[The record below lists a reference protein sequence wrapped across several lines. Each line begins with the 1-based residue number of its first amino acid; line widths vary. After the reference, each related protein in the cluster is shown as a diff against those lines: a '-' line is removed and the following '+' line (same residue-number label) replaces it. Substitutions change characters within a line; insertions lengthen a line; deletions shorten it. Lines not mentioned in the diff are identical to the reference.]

1 MQSPDPFESFGDRP
15 SARVHRRWWL
25 ILGAFLLANLVAL
38 AIALALGHRGPAPL
52 ADIPMTD
59 HHGRQ
64 VTFRDF
70 RGKWVIA
77 YFGYTHCPD
86 ACPTGLGQLTSELKG
101 LGEDAQRVQVLFISV
116 DPRRDTVAQL
126 AAYLPYFNSAFLG
139 IRIPEPQLA
148 AVAKE
153 FGVAYFPS
161 GKGKDYTIDHTV
173 NFYLIDPQGRL
184 KTNFQLPLP
193 AGTLKRYLDS

>member
-1 MQSPDPFESFGDRP
+1 MQPSGINESLGDRP
-15 SARVHRRWWL
+15 PVGVLGRWWL
-25 ILGAFLLANLVAL
+25 LLGIFVLANLVAL
-38 AIALALGHRGPAPL
+38 SIAVMRTHLGQAPL

-86 ACPTGLGQLTSELKG
+86 ACPTGLGQLTSELTR
-101 LGEDAQRVQVLFISV
+101 LGKDAQRVQVLFISV
-116 DPRRDTVAQL
+116 DPKRDTVAQL
-126 AAYLPYFNSAFLG
+126 AEYLPYFNSAFLG

-161 GKGKDYTIDHTV
+161 GTGKDYTIDHTV
-173 NFYLIDPQGRL
+173 NFYLIDPEGRL

-193 AGTLKRYLDS
+193 AGTLKRYIES